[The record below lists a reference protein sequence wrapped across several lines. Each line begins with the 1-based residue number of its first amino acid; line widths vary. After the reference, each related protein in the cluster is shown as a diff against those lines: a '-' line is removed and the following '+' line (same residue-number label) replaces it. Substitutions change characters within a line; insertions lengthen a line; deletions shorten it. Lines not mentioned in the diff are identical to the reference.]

1 LGLDMYL
8 IGEIWLFRKK
18 YEELRKKV
26 KQLFPQLEGEAS
38 LIEFELVYW
47 RKANAIHR
55 WFVEN
60 VQGGKDDCGKYPVT
74 REDLKKLLKVIE
86 EVLENR
92 DKAEELLPTQEGF
105 FFGSTKYDR
114 RYFKELKW
122 TAEKLRKLINNE
134 WLWENVHVFYESSW

>member
-1 LGLDMYL
+1 MGLDMYL